1 MTHTRRILTAI
12 LVPILALTCVVGEA
26 QAAPQKAYRNAV
38 DSAVWTK
45 LSCGPSAP
53 STVIQNR
60 VGTCS
65 TGAGV
70 LIYVSPLA
78 APASVDDTLE
88 IDPCLSPTLPG
99 RNDWYVKPASGTGY
113 VKCWG
118 VQP

>member
-1 MTHTRRILTAI
+1 MKHTRRILVA
-12 LVPILALTCVVGEA
+12 LALALTAWPLEA
-26 QAAPQKAYRNAV
+26 GAAPQKAYRNPV

-53 STVIQNR
+53 SIVIQNR
-60 VGTCS
+60 VGTCPG
-65 TGAGV
+65 TGV

-78 APASVDDTLE
+78 APASVDDAIE
-88 IDPCLSPTLPG
+88 VDPCLSPLLPG